1 MTGLRHFE
9 LNKILVQITKAVFK
23 FYFTMSLL
31 LSEILVK
38 LVKVLNEMFRRLS
51 LVV

>member
-9 LNKILVQITKAVFK
+9 SDKILVQTTEAVFK
-23 FYFTMSLL
+23 FCSAVPLF

-38 LVKVLNEMFRRLS
+38 LVKAHAETFRGLS

>member
-9 LNKILVQITKAVFK
+9 SDKILVQITKAVFK
-23 FYFTMSLL
+23 VCFAVPLF
-31 LSEILVK
+31 LSEILAK
-38 LVKVLNEMFRRLS
+38 LVKTLDEMFSGFS

>member
-23 FYFTMSLL
+23 FYFTVPLL
-31 LSEILVK
+31 ISEILVK